1 MGAPFDAPPSCAV
14 FSATGWPQAS
24 PCCRRLHIGAGA
36 ALAGWR
42 AGLPLGEPAS
52 AATVLSPQADYTE
65 QRQDFAI
72 NLAREGFEK
81 KACTALLSKGLCD
94 TSPAT
99 VAALQ
104 ALHPTSAPPA
114 VLPLDDLPVAPLLDL
129 ENVAQALQSF
139 PADTA
144 PGPSGLRVQHLR
156 DALQNGGG
164 AGLLDQLTLA
174 CASVAPLLAGAGLV
188 AASAR

>member
-1 MGAPFDAPPSCAV
+1 ML
-14 FSATGWPQAS
+14 PQAVLCS
-24 PCCRRLHIGAGA
+24 PPQGGRKHHRA
-36 ALAGWR
+36 AAAFTLEQVQRWLDGER
-42 AGLPLGEPAS
+42 A
-52 AATVLSPQADYTE
+52 
-65 QRQDFAI
+65 
-72 NLAREGFEK
+72 
-81 KACTALLSKGLCD
+81 
-94 TSPAT
+94 
-99 VAALQ
+99 
-104 ALHPTSAPPA
+104 APPA

-156 DALQNGGG
+156 DALQNGGR